1 MAEELDAE
9 RSFPATPKRIEQA
22 REDGRVARSRELA
35 TAAIMLGA
43 AVFMWGGGPALVAS
57 FRQVFTNALT
67 IDHTTAVDA
76 AQLAPRLH
84 TLATDSLVAAL
95 PLLGVLL
102 LVSVAAPLLLSGWIF
117 SLKAF
122 SADFSRL
129 NPARGLGNMISQHS
143 VVELAKTLAKA
154 GLLGGI
160 AGWAIWDAK
169 AELLV
174 LANLGVGDGL
184 AHTGRMVVHG
194 FFLIVGG
201 LVLIALIDV
210 PYQLWHYRDSLKMTR
225 EEIRQEVR
233 EQDGDP
239 QVKARIR
246 SQQRAIARKRMM
258 AAVPK
263 ADVIVTNPTHFAIAL
278 EYREGVMRAPRVVAK
293 GAQLIAKRIREIG
306 EEHHVPI
313 VEAPPLARALFR
325 HAEIGQEIPQALY
338 NAVAQVLAYVFQ
350 LRVYRGRG
358 EPPAA
363 PQDLP
368 VPPELDP
375 LVTGAGAKA

>member
-1 MAEELDAE
+1 
-9 RSFPATPKRIEQA
+9 
-22 REDGRVARSRELA
+22 
-35 TAAIMLGA
+35 
-43 AVFMWGGGPALVAS
+43 
-57 FRQVFTNALT
+57 
-67 IDHTTAVDA
+67 
-76 AQLAPRLH
+76 
-84 TLATDSLVAAL
+84 
-95 PLLGVLL
+95 
-102 LVSVAAPLLLSGWIF
+102 
-117 SLKAF
+117 
-122 SADFSRL
+122 
-129 NPARGLGNMISQHS
+129 MISKNS

-160 AGWAIWDAK
+160 AAWVIWDAK
-169 AELLV
+169 AELFV
-174 LANLGVGDGL
+174 LANLGAADGL
-184 AHTGRMVVHG
+184 THMGRMLVHG

-201 LVLIALIDV
+201 LVLIALMDV
-210 PYQLWHYRDSLKMTR
+210 PYQLWHYHDSLKMSR
-225 EEIRQEVR
+225 EEVRQEMR
-233 EQDGDP
+233 EQEGDP

-293 GAQLIAKRIREIG
+293 GAQLIAKKIREIG
-306 EEHHVPI
+306 EENRVPI
-313 VEAPPLARALFR
+313 VEAPPLARALYR

-358 EPPAA
+358 APPAV

-368 VPPELDP
+368 VPAELDP
-375 LVTGAGAKA
+375 LAVASGANA

>member
-22 REDGRVARSRELA
+22 REDGRVARSRELT

-43 AVFMWGGGPALVAS
+43 AVFMWGAGPVLVMR
-57 FRQVFTNALT
+57 FRQVFTNGLT
-67 IDHTTAVDA
+67 FDHAIAVDA
-76 AQLAPRLH
+76 AQLLPRLH
-84 TLATDSLVAAL
+84 MLATDSLFAAL

-102 LVSVAAPLLLSGWIF
+102 LVTIAAPLLLSGWIF
-117 SLKAF
+117 SFKAF
-122 SADFSRL
+122 RTDFSRL
-129 NPARGLGNMISQHS
+129 NPARGLGNMISKNS

-160 AGWAIWDAK
+160 AAWVIWDAR
-169 AELLV
+169 AELFV
-174 LANLGVGDGL
+174 LANLGAADGL
-184 AHTGRMVVHG
+184 THMGRMVVHG

-201 LVLIALIDV
+201 LVLIALMDV
-210 PYQLWHYRDSLKMTR
+210 PYQLWHYHDSLKMSR
-225 EEIRQEVR
+225 EEVRQEMR
-233 EQDGDP
+233 EQEGDP

-293 GAQLIAKRIREIG
+293 GAQLIAKKIREIG
-306 EEHHVPI
+306 EENRVPI
-313 VEAPPLARALFR
+313 VEAPPLARALYR

-358 EPPAA
+358 APPAV

-368 VPPELDP
+368 VPAELDP
-375 LVTGAGAKA
+375 LAVASGANA